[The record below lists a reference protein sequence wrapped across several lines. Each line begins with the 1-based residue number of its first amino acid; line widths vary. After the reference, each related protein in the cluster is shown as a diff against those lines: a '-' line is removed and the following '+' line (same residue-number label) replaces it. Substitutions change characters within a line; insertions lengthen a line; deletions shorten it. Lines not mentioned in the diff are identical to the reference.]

1 MPVCQRAVQRS
12 EILLQKLALLDETE
26 EQISLSEWLYR

>member
-12 EILLQKLALLDETE
+12 EISLQKLLLDETE